1 MLNEEDGL
9 EEAQRLLDSANQ
21 PNFLQYYFQKL
32 EYGFGSASASGS
44 PTQEER
50 LTLEPDDPSKTDT
63 ESP

>member
-1 MLNEEDGL
+1 MLNEDEGL
-9 EEAQRLLDSANQ
+9 KEAQRILDSADQ

-32 EYGFGSASASGS
+32 EYGFGSASASGG

-50 LTLEPDDPSKTDT
+50 LTPGPDDPPKTDT

>member
-21 PNFLQYYFQKL
+21 PNVLQYYFQKL

-44 PTQEER
+44 PIQEER

-63 ESP
+63 EFP